1 MHRREMTFL
10 ASRNAQS
17 PEFTRIVR
25 LIEGGMIDTRPW
37 ITHTAPFEGMVEA
50 FPGWMKPEAGVV
62 KAMVEIGS

>member
-1 MHRREMTFL
+1 MTFM

-37 ITHTAPFEGMVEA
+37 ITHTAPFDAMIER
-50 FPGWMKPEAGVV
+50 FPGWMDPNAGVV
-62 KAMVEIGS
+62 KAMVEMAS